1 MHSNSLHTANSGGFG
16 IGAMMLRLLLGAA
29 IVVLL
34 GAAPVLGAEEI
45 VTPAVPVINVGSF
58 PMDVP
63 AAMAIRLAPLIQYL
77 ADATGYR
84 FVYHPS
90 LDLRSTMNDLGRGV
104 TQLAYVTPVA
114 YIEARAKYRAT
125 PLAKPLSKG
134 KATFRLVIVTREDS
148 MVKNMRDLHGKR
160 FAFGDQDSLLQRA
173 VLQAGGIAIS
183 DFRQHAFLKHF
194 DNVAKAVLNGD
205 FDAGIMKE
213 AAAEQFKPQGLRVI
227 YASEYLQPYLFA
239 ATDELPMEVKERIRS
254 ALLALKPDSPAHS
267 AVLNTL
273 EPGYTGFVPATD
285 QDYDTT
291 RKLVAPF
298 QKSSSADRR
307 RSAVQCTTKQAP
319 AC

>member
-1 MHSNSLHTANSGGFG
+1 MGFKSLHTADLEALR
-16 IGAMMLRLLLGAA
+16 IGARLHRLLLAVLVA
-29 IVVLL
+29 LL
-34 GAAPVLGAEEI
+34 GVLPALGAEEA
-45 VTPAVPVINVGSF
+45 PAPATPVINVGSF

-63 AAMAIRLAPLIQYL
+63 AAMAVRLAPLIQYL
-77 ADATGYR
+77 GNATGYR

-90 LDLRSTMNDLGRGV
+90 LDLRSTMNDLGKGV

-114 YIEARAKYRAT
+114 YIEGHAKYRVA
-125 PLAKPLSKG
+125 PLAKPLSNG

-148 MVKNMRDLHGKR
+148 LIKSMQDLHGKR
-160 FAFGDQDSLLQRA
+160 FAFGDQDSLLQRT

-183 DFRQHAFLKHF
+183 DFRQYAFLKHF

-227 YASEYLQPYLFA
+227 HVSEHLQPYLFA
-239 ATDELPMEVKERIRS
+239 ANDGLPAEVKERIRK
-254 ALLALKPDSPAHS
+254 ALLALKPDNPVHA

-285 QDYDTT
+285 DDYNVT
-291 RKLVAPF
+291 RKLIAPF
-298 QKSSSADRR
+298 QK
-307 RSAVQCTTKQAP
+307 Q
-319 AC
+319 

>member
-1 MHSNSLHTANSGGFG
+1 MHPNSRYTVDSGLGRFS
-16 IGAMMLRLLLGAA
+16 ARLRQLLLTTIVALLGATPA
-29 IVVLL
+29 L
-34 GAAPVLGAEEI
+34 GAGETA
-45 VTPAVPVINVGSF
+45 TPPTPVINVGSF

-77 ADATGYR
+77 GDATGYR

-90 LDLRSTMNDLGRGV
+90 LDLRSTMNDLGKGV

-114 YIEARAKYRAT
+114 YVEAHAKYRVV
-125 PLAKPLSKG
+125 PLAKPLSSG

-148 MVKNMRDLHGKR
+148 TINSMQDLHGKR
-160 FAFGDQDSLLQRA
+160 FAFGDQDSLLQRT

-183 DFRQHAFLKHF
+183 DFRQYAFLKHF

-213 AAAEQFKPQGLRVI
+213 ATAEEFKPQGLRVI
-227 YASEYLQPYLFA
+227 HASEHLQPYLFA
-239 ATDELPMEVKERIRS
+239 ANSGLPAEAKERIRK
-254 ALLALKPDSPAHS
+254 ALLALKPDNPAHT

-285 QDYDTT
+285 EDYNVT
-291 RKLVAPF
+291 RKLIAPF
-298 QKSSSADRR
+298 QK
-307 RSAVQCTTKQAP
+307 Q
-319 AC
+319 